1 VSTALD
7 VEDGIESYRPELKAH
22 CGRILGSPFDAEDA
36 VQETLLRAWRSAGSF
51 QGRCSV
57 RSWLYRIATNV
68 CIDAANQR
76 SRRPIPT
83 DQWRESLDEATEP
96 DPAELVMTR
105 EDVKLALTAAAHH
118 LPPRQCSVL
127 LLRDV
132 FCWRA
137 AEVAELL
144 DTSVAAINSALQRAH
159 ATVDAKVL
167 RLEHDSRGD
176 TARFDVRD
184 RFVDGVQ

>member
-1 VSTALD
+1 MSAQLELEVS
-7 VEDGIESYRPELKAH
+7 IESYRPELKAH
-22 CGRILGSPFDAEDA
+22 CSRMLGSPFDAEDA
-36 VQETLLRAWRSAGSF
+36 VQETLLRAWRSAATF
-51 QGRCSV
+51 QR
-57 RSWLYRIATNV
+57 RSTLRAWLYRIATNV

-76 SRRPIPT
+76 SRRPTPT
-83 DQWRESLDEATEP
+83 DHWHEPCDQGTEP
-96 DPAELVMTR
+96 DPAELVQTR
-105 EDVKLALTAAAHH
+105 EAVRLALALAAHH

-159 ATVDAKVL
+159 ATVDAQTV
-167 RLEHDSRGD
+167 G
-176 TARFDVRD
+176 VRRREPSD
-184 RFVDGVQ
+184 